1 MAAMVALPRRG
12 LALLALLT
20 IAVPAVSSADPPGKD
35 QCFDAYEQ
43 AQRLRKDYKLRAAHE
58 QLLTCAADSCPAFVR
73 QDCSKWIG
81 EVETST
87 PTIVVLAKHADG
99 SAIDGAKATLD
110 GKPLAESLDGRAVPV
125 DPGPHDLRCE
135 ANGVVVQK
143 HIVVAEGQKNQPFNV
158 AMEGP
163 SAAPTSSPS
172 STSTSASE
180 GTSPAPA
187 EQPTSGASW
196 VSRIPT
202 ATWVLGGVAVAGAI
216 SFAVFGVMG
225 RNVQSCA
232 PNCTQSQVNDLR
244 RDYLI
249 ADVSWI
255 TGLVAAGF
263 AVYFALTAPASPPPA
278 PVTAIRW

>member
-1 MAAMVALPRRG
+1 MVALRRRG

-20 IAVPAVSSADPPGKD
+20 IAVPTVSRADPPGKD
-35 QCFDAYEQ
+35 QCFDAYEK

-58 QLLTCAADSCPAFVR
+58 QLLTCAADSCPTFVQ
-73 QDCSKWIG
+73 QDCSKWLG

-110 GKPLAESLDGRAVPV
+110 GAPLADSLDGRAVPV

-143 HIVVAEGQKNQPFNV
+143 HIVVAEGQKNQPFYV
-158 AMEGP
+158 AMEGGASDS
-163 SAAPTSSPS
+163 SADGSS
-172 STSTSASE
+172 SASNE
-180 GTSPAPA
+180 QPAP
-187 EQPTSGASW
+187 GASGG
-196 VSRIPT
+196 RKIPT
-202 ATWVLGGVAVAGAI
+202 ATWVLGGVAAAGAI
-216 SFAVFGVMG
+216 SFAVFGLMG
-225 RNVQSCA
+225 HSVQSCA

-263 AVYFALTAPASPPPA
+263 AVYFALTAPSSPPPA

>member
-1 MAAMVALPRRG
+1 MIALRRSG

-20 IAVPAVSSADPPGKD
+20 VACPAVSRADPPGKD

-43 AQRLRKDYKLRAAHE
+43 AQRSRKAYKLRAAHE
-58 QLLTCAADSCPAFVR
+58 QLLTCAADTCPAFVR
-73 QDCSKWIG
+73 QDCSKWLA

-110 GKPLAESLDGRAVPV
+110 GAPLAGSLDGRAVPV

-135 ANGVVVQK
+135 ANGMVVQK
-143 HIVVAEGQKNQPFNV
+143 HIVVAEGQKNQPFYV
-158 AMEGP
+158 AMDAPP
-163 SAAPTSSPS
+163 SA
-172 STSTSASE
+172 STSQAA
-180 GTSPAPA
+180 SPAPA
-187 EQPTSGASW
+187 ASPPPAEQPAPGGSP
-196 VSRIPT
+196 SRKIPT
-202 ATWVLGGVAVAGAI
+202 ATWVLGGVAAAGAI
-216 SFAVFGVMG
+216 SFAVFGILG
-225 RNVQSCA
+225 HDVQSCA
-232 PNCTQSQVNDLR
+232 PNCSQSQVDDLR

-255 TGLVAAGF
+255 TGLVAAG
-263 AVYFALTAPASPPPA
+263 AALYFFLTAPTSPAPA

>member
-1 MAAMVALPRRG
+1 MARMVALRRRG

-20 IAVPAVSSADPPGKD
+20 ITIPAVSRADPPGKD
-35 QCFDAYEQ
+35 QCFDAYEK

-58 QLLTCAADSCPAFVR
+58 QLLTCAADSCPAFVQ

-110 GKPLAESLDGRAVPV
+110 GAPLADSLDGRAVAV

-143 HIVVAEGQKNQPFNV
+143 HIVVAEGQKNQAFNV
-158 AMEGP
+158 AMDGP
-163 SAAPTSSPS
+163 GAASSSS
-172 STSTSASE
+172 STSATSE
-180 GTSPAPA
+180 GSSSAPAGEQPAP
-187 EQPTSGASW
+187 GASGGR
-196 VSRIPT
+196 RIPA
-202 ATWVLGGVAVAGAI
+202 ATWVLGGVAAAGAI
-216 SFAVFGVMG
+216 SFAVFGLMG
-225 RNVQSCA
+225 RSVQSCA
-232 PNCTQSQVNDLR
+232 PNCTRSQVDDLR

>member
-1 MAAMVALPRRG
+1 MVALRRRG

-20 IAVPAVSSADPPGKD
+20 IAIPAVSHADPPGKD
-35 QCFDAYEQ
+35 QCFDAYEK

-58 QLLTCAADSCPAFVR
+58 QLLTCAADSCPDFVR

-110 GKPLAESLDGRAVPV
+110 GAPLADSLDGRAVPV

-143 HIVVAEGQKNQPFNV
+143 HIVVAEGQKNQPFYV
-158 AMEGP
+158 GMDGG
-163 SAAPTSSPS
+163 SSG
-172 STSTSASE
+172 STSDGASSAPVE
-180 GTSPAPA
+180 QPAPG
-187 EQPTSGASW
+187 ESGRR
-196 VSRIPT
+196 RIPT
-202 ATWVLGGVAVAGAI
+202 ATWVLGGVAAAGAI
-216 SFAVFGVMG
+216 SFAVFGILG

-263 AVYFALTAPASPPPA
+263 AVYFALTAPTSPPPA